1 MPTIRLAGVRI
12 VQLDLCIINTPSV
25 VEQIFAYFD
34 CNQGIVT
41 KNSTLEVQINLY
53 NADHLQCCLLVKPIF
68 ISPNAGYCILDNEEL
83 GQLGVGRRLDK
94 KSRYPIDFLVLHTF
108 I

>member
-1 MPTIRLAGVRI
+1 MPTIGLAGVRI
-12 VQLDLCIINTPSV
+12 VQLDRSINTPSV

-34 CNQGIVT
+34 CYKEFYIGSSDNFI
-41 KNSTLEVQINLY
+41 LR
-53 NADHLQCCLLVKPIF
+53 LQYCLLVKPIF

>member
-1 MPTIRLAGVRI
+1 MPTIGLAGVRI
-12 VQLDLCIINTPSV
+12 VQLDRSINTPSV

-53 NADHLQCCLLVKPIF
+53 NADHLQCCLLVKPIL
-68 ISPNAGYCILDNEEL
+68 ISPNAGWCILDNEE
-83 GQLGVGRRLDK
+83 LGVGRRLDK